1 VCSCSIERR
10 ATAADAV
17 LEAAGQGARIVVL
30 PELTPSGYVFR
41 DVAEAR
47 SLSEPPDGP
56 TAEQWLELA
65 VRHDIVIVGVGVEL
79 LTEDVNLEHFGHELF
94 ALVEQFGCRRV
105 VVNLKEVRMVTSAGL
120 GKMITM
126 HRKMHRHQGTVI
138 FCHLQEAVE
147 DVLTTSR
154 LITYL
159 QVTPDVATALAA
171 LPKAP

>member
-1 VCSCSIERR
+1 VASLNDFTPKYLRLEI
-10 ATAADAV
+10 AGDAV
-17 LEAAGQGARIVVL
+17 VV
-30 PELTPSGYVFR
+30 S
-41 DVAEAR
+41 
-47 SLSEPPDGP
+47 
-56 TAEQWLELA
+56 
-65 VRHDIVIVGVGVEL
+65 VGVEL

-105 VVNLKEVRMVTSAGL
+105 VVNLNEVRVVTSAGL

-138 FCHLQEAVE
+138 FCNLQEAVE

-159 QVTPDVATALAA
+159 QVAPDVPAALAA
-171 LPKAP
+171 LPKAK